1 VINAQNIAISA
12 MKLVAAPAL
21 AGAPPRPF
29 ADLKIVDDVAEAE
42 AAWAELYAEGLAT
55 PYQSRAFA
63 ETWLQTIG
71 RTNAVEPLI
80 VVARD
85 ETGRPSAILPLGVRR
100 VMGVRLAEFVGG
112 KHANFH
118 MGVYRRDLAVERG
131 TILDL
136 LRRVSSAARVDA
148 FLFINQPL
156 TWRDRANPFAAL
168 PRQESP
174 SLGHSTRLQ
183 GNYRAWL
190 DAHYS
195 NAAQKK
201 LRKKARRLAEIGATA
216 FVSARDQATASA
228 LLSAFFAHK
237 SAQAKETGFSNDF
250 DEAGAVQ
257 FLEAA
262 AKERSADGK
271 PLIELHGLWCGDRIV
286 AVFGGLAHASRFSG
300 MLTSYDQDS
309 EIARS
314 SPGELLIHEVIRDLT
329 TRGFTAFDLGVGEA
343 RYKNACCEIE
353 EPLFDTAIGF
363 TLAGRTAAG
372 FFRGG
377 RGVKRWVKRRAWVW
391 SLVATALRRPH

>member
-1 VINAQNIAISA
+1 VINAQNIAIDA
-12 MKLVAAPAL
+12 MKLVATPAL
-21 AGAPPRPF
+21 AGAPTRPF
-29 ADLKIVDDVAEAE
+29 ADFTIVVDINEAN

-63 ETWLQTIG
+63 ETWLRTIG
-71 RTNAVEPLI
+71 RTGAIEPLI
-80 VVARD
+80 VIARD
-85 ETGRPSAILPLGVRR
+85 ETGRPSAILPLGMRR

-118 MGVYRRDLAVERG
+118 MGLYRRDLAVERG

-136 LRRVSSAARVDA
+136 LRRIASAARVDA
-148 FLFINQPL
+148 FLFTNQPL

-168 PRQESP
+168 PQQESP
-174 SLGHSTRLQ
+174 SLGHSTRLH

-201 LRKKARRLAEIGATA
+201 LRKKGRRLAEIGATA
-216 FVSARDQATASA
+216 FVSACDEATTSA
-228 LLSAFFAHK
+228 LLSTFFAHK

-250 DEAGAVQ
+250 DDAGAVA

-262 AKERSADGK
+262 ARESAADGR
-271 PLIELHGLWCGDRIV
+271 PLIEIHGLQCGERIV
-286 AVFGGLAHASRFSG
+286 AVFGGLARAGRFCG
-300 MLTSYDQDS
+300 MITSYDQDP

-314 SPGELLIHEVIRDLT
+314 SPGELLIHEVIRDLI
-329 TRGFTAFDLGVGEA
+329 TRGFTTFDLGVGEA

-353 EPLFDTAIGF
+353 EPLFDTAIGY
-363 TLAGRTAAG
+363 TLGGRIAAAL
-372 FFRGG
+372 FWRG
-377 RGVKRWVKRRAWVW
+377 RGVKRWVKQRTWVW